1 MEPGL
6 LKSAD
11 WPLLIDLYFFLGGV
25 AGGAFVLATVAA
37 LLDERRYRDLI
48 RVGYYV
54 ALLAIIP
61 APILLIVDLGIPS
74 RFLHMMMVT
83 GARSVDIGAGA
94 VTLGPFHFKPA
105 SPMNVGAW
113 ALAIFGACAF
123 LAALFTFQEDRSG
136 KRYGALRVLVGLVG
150 SVFGFFI
157 AAYPGVLLGA
167 TARPLFISAHWLGAL
182 FLVVGASTGA
192 AAIALILSLLGNAH
206 RDSLLRLM
214 KITVFTLI
222 LEVIGLV
229 LLIISVSSTGSAG
242 IARALGPLLTGSQ
255 SLLFWLGVVGIG
267 LVIPLALQFGA
278 AARRATPGMAATVA
292 ILVLVGGFLF
302 KYVIIAAGQRLL
314 S

>member
-11 WPLLIDLYFFLGGV
+11 WPLLIDLYFFLGGL

-61 APILLIVDLGIPS
+61 APILLIVDLGLPS

-83 GARSVDIGAGA
+83 GPRSVDIGAGA
-94 VTLGPFHFKPA
+94 VTLGPFHFKA
-105 SPMNVGAW
+105 LSPMNVGAW
-113 ALAIFGACAF
+113 ALLIFGACAF

-136 KRYGALRVLVGLVG
+136 RRSGALRMLVGLIG

-182 FLVVGASTGA
+182 FLIVGASTGA

-214 KITVFTLI
+214 KITAFVLI
-222 LEVIGLV
+222 LEVVGLV
-229 LLIISVSSTGSAG
+229 LFIISVSSTGSTG
-242 IARALGPLLTGSQ
+242 IARALGPLLTGSH
-255 SLLFWLGVVGIG
+255 SLLFWLGAVGIG

-278 AARRATPGMAATVA
+278 AARRTTPGMAALVA

-302 KYVIIAAGQRLL
+302 KYVIIAAGQRVL

>member
-37 LLDERRYRDLI
+37 LVDERRYRDLI

-61 APILLIVDLGIPS
+61 APIILIVDLGLPS
-74 RFLHMMMVT
+74 RFLHMMMVP
-83 GARSVDIGAGA
+83 GPRSIDIGASA
-94 VTLGPFHFKPA
+94 ITLGPFQLKPF

-113 ALAIFGACAF
+113 ALLVFGACAF
-123 LAALFTFQEDRSG
+123 LAALFTFQEDRRGRRSG
-136 KRYGALRVLVGLVG
+136 PLRMIVGLIG

-182 FLVVGASTGA
+182 FLIVGASTGA
-192 AAIALILSLLGNAH
+192 AAIALVLSLLGNAH

-214 KITVFTLI
+214 KITAFALI
-222 LEVIGLV
+222 LEVLGLA
-229 LLIISVSSTGSAG
+229 LFLISVSSTGSAG
-242 IARALGPLLTGSQ
+242 IARSLGPLLTGSH
-255 SLLFWLGVVGIG
+255 SLLFWLGAVGIG
-267 LVIPLALQFGA
+267 LAVPLALQFGA
-278 AARRATPGMAATVA
+278 AARRATPGFAALVA
-292 ILVLVGGFLF
+292 ILVLVGGFVF
-302 KYVIIAAGQRLL
+302 KYVIIAAGQRVL